1 MHKNKLK
8 LLEWSLVINAVIII
22 VLTLF
27 IAAISKYANYQVTM
41 PLISIEIL
49 CLIQLGLL
57 FKIIIPQWKKL

>member
-27 IAAISKYANYQVTM
+27 IAAIGKYANYQVIM

-49 CLIQLGLL
+49 CLIQCGLL
-57 FKIIIPQWKKL
+57 LKIITPEWKKL

>member
-27 IAAISKYANYQVTM
+27 IAAIGQYANYQITM
-41 PLISIEIL
+41 PLISAELL
-49 CLIQLGLL
+49 CIIQLGLL
-57 FKIIIPQWKKL
+57 LKIIIPEWKKL

>member
-1 MHKNKLK
+1 MRKNKLK

-27 IAAISKYANYQVTM
+27 IVAIGKYANYQVIM
-41 PLISIEIL
+41 PLISVEIL

-57 FKIIIPQWKKL
+57 LKVIIPEWKKL

>member
-1 MHKNKLK
+1 MRKNKLK

-27 IAAISKYANYQVTM
+27 IVAIGKYANYQVIM
-41 PLISIEIL
+41 PLISVEIL

-57 FKIIIPQWKKL
+57 LKLIIPEWKKL